1 MDLRRKMKPMTN
13 VMPRTSRALA
23 IIDKSGRGNPLPARA
38 PGGVPPV
45 LLVTGTADGVAV
57 GNWSVPVAVGS
68 AVAVPVTCGVA
79 VLPGVGVLPGPQ
91 RKMKEEKKLV
101 AVVSP
106 CDGVVLGVGVG
117 EGVGEG
123 VGVGV

>member
-23 IIDKSGRGNPLPARA
+23 IIGKSGEGNPLPARS

-57 GNWSVPVAVGS
+57 GSWSVPVAVGS

-79 VLPGVGVLPGPQ
+79 VLPGVGVDVWPG
-91 RKMKEEKKLV
+91 
-101 AVVSP
+101 A
-106 CDGVVLGVGVG
+106 
-117 EGVGEG
+117 G
-123 VGVGV
+123 VGVGVLVGVGVGVLVGVGVGVGVLVGVG